1 MATLRDKL
9 ATDLPRLR
17 DEMKA
22 LLKEHGEKVVSTVTL
37 QQVFGGMRG
46 VKSLLCDTS
55 NVPADKGLI
64 VRGKPIAD
72 LTDRLPEEIFY
83 LLLTGELPGEDA
95 KRDLADEF
103 RERGVVPRYVWQV
116 LEALPAGSHPM
127 AMLSAAILSLEH
139 ESKFRRFYREGMGKD
154 EYWEPMLDDCLN
166 LLAKLP
172 GIAAYIYRLRFD
184 KGPRIPGDSELDW
197 GANFAKMLG
206 IEDGDGRF
214 TRLVRLY
221 LVLHCDHEGGNVSA
235 LTTHTVGSALSD
247 AYYALSAGLNGLA
260 GPLHGLA
267 NQECLRWTLGLM
279 HKFGGTP
286 TKDQIMAYTRETL
299 ADGKV
304 IPGYGHAVLRVV
316 DPRFTAFYEFGEKHC
331 AGDPVFETVKVVF
344 QAVPEVLKT
353 VEKIS
358 NPWPNV
364 DAVSGSLLW
373 HFGMKEFSYYTV
385 LFGVSRAM
393 GVLSNLVINRGVGG
407 PIVRPKSITTEL
419 ARKLASEATAS

>member
-9 ATDLPRLR
+9 STDLPRLR

-22 LLKEHGEKVVSTVTL
+22 FVKEQGDKVISTVNI

-55 NVPADKGLI
+55 VVPPDKGLI
-64 VRGKPIAD
+64 VRGKPIGE
-72 LTDRLPEEIFY
+72 LTDKLPEEIFY
-83 LLLTGELPGEDA
+83 LLLTGELPSESA
-95 KRDLADEF
+95 KNDLTDEF
-103 RERGVVPRYVWQV
+103 RERGVVPRYVWNV

-127 AMLSAAILSLEH
+127 AMLSTAILSLEH

-172 GIAAYIYRLRFD
+172 AIAAYIYRLRFD
-184 KGPRIPGDSELDW
+184 KGARILGDSELDW

-206 IEDGDGRF
+206 MPDEDGRF
-214 TRLVRLY
+214 TNLMRLY

-267 NQECLRWTLGLM
+267 NQECLRWILSLM

-286 TKDQIMAYTRETL
+286 TKEQITAYTRETL
-299 ADGKV
+299 DDGKV

-353 VEKIS
+353 IEKIS

-364 DAVSGSLLW
+364 DACSGSLLW

-393 GVLSNLVINRGVGG
+393 GVLSNLIINRGVGG

-419 ARKLASEATAS
+419 ARKLAAEAGA